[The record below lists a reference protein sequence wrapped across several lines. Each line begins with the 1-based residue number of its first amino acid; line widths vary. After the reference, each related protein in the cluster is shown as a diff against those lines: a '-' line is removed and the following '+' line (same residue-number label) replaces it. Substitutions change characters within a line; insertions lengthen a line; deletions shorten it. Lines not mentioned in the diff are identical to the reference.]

1 VAPSHAPRTEA
12 GEPTS
17 QPTISPGGAR
27 AFLDL
32 VIDVPRWWLALS
44 LALAA
49 VSSVSVD
56 RVATGAFVV
65 HFAVGATTIGA
76 VALYWLPAVLRLLS
90 LTGGRG
96 KVLGVEAA
104 AGGLASAPEA
114 LIAGLA
120 RIRTDVSVVERASP
134 DVSGLAESVRS
145 EVDRIAGTYLAGTD
159 SLTADALAGLT
170 RRYEHVRASQPRS
183 PQRAIQMNQILD
195 EARVRARGTP
205 GEAATLAVPLLR
217 SARDGDRVV
226 GLAILQQEPRAE
238 AFEDTLHLVQ
248 NGASAFEQYHALT
261 ALRAM
266 APLLSAAQRAQAA
279 SVLEV
284 ESKDP
289 RGVGLADDPY
299 IPSAIA
305 AALAELRRGE
315 ITT

>member
-1 VAPSHAPRTEA
+1 MPSQAPLSEDD
-12 GEPTS
+12 EPTS
-17 QPTISPGGAR
+17 RPAISPGGAR

-32 VIDVPRWWLALS
+32 VVDVPRWWLALS

-49 VSSVSVD
+49 VSAVSVD

-120 RIRTDVSVVERASP
+120 RIRTDVSAVERANP
-134 DVSGLAESVRS
+134 DVSGLTESVRS

-159 SLTADALAGLT
+159 PLAADVLAELA
-170 RRYEHVRASQPRS
+170 RRYERVRASQPRS
-183 PQRAIQMNQILD
+183 PQRAVQMNQILD
-195 EARVRARGTP
+195 EARVRARGAP
-205 GEAATLAVPLLR
+205 GEAAALAVPLLR
-217 SARDGDRVV
+217 SARDGDRVI
-226 GLAILQQEPRAE
+226 GLAIVQQEPRAD

-248 NGASAFEQYHALT
+248 NGVSAFEQYHALI
-261 ALRAM
+261 ALRAL
-266 APLLSAAQRAQAA
+266 APLLSMVQRAQAVA
-279 SVLEV
+279 ALEE

-289 RGVGLADDPY
+289 RGVGLAQDPY
-299 IPSAIA
+299 IPNAMA
-305 AALAELRRGE
+305 AALAELRRASA
-315 ITT
+315 